1 MWMLACIAM
10 IGSRRGLHALSKVLL
25 GLVAGLMSLHAV
37 AAFASA
43 DRPAMDFL
51 QERPSLHVTPGSP
64 FSLGAG
70 DLAPG
75 ETRLVQA
82 EIVYR
87 GVRPAR
93 SVGVFAANLSDPA
106 PGTSPLCR
114 SSELSDRLELEITT
128 GTGALLYRGSVAE
141 LARSHGDP
149 STSVRL
155 ARPIAAGSS
164 KVRFA
169 IRLDPTTGNSYMG
182 CRVSVDINWHLI
194 I

>member
-1 MWMLACIAM
+1 MPACIAA
-10 IGSRRGLHALSKVLL
+10 IGSRRGLSALGKVLL
-25 GLVAGLMSLHAV
+25 GLMAGLMSLHAV
-37 AAFASA
+37 AAFASG
-43 DRPAMDFL
+43 DSPAVDFL
-51 QERPSLHVTPGSP
+51 QERPSLQVTPGSA

-75 ETRLVQA
+75 ETRLVHA

-106 PGTSPLCR
+106 LGTSPLCR
-114 SSELSDRLELEITT
+114 SSDLSDRLELEITT
-128 GTGALLYRGSVAE
+128 AAGSLLYRGSVAE

-155 ARPIAAGSS
+155 AGPIGVGRW

-169 IRLDPTTGNSYMG
+169 VRLDPTADNSYMG
-182 CRVSVDINWHLI
+182 CRASVDINWHLI